1 MLSGRRTERRQ
12 TATVSGVQRTR
23 QPLAHRIATDDV
35 LNSVSCYLPLFDR
48 KALSS
53 IKDELEG
60 KGKENGDIRVGPE
73 VMRSPKVFEWNPTL
87 SPDVMAFVETLPSIP
102 TPDTFASPLRRAKNL
117 SRLLTDDLT
126 GHALLE
132 DADALLTTTLN
143 ARMDGLAAEYAGA
156 VAAEVDDLRT
166 VEVRT
171 LRVTITGE
179 DAGARSR
186 QLETHAKDI
195 DRDTRKIINAVKE
208 GVGKGY
214 YAHRV
219 EQTDSTHN
227 KLDVRIEVAALLRV
241 DGVVAEIESTATKF
255 VQEHL
260 TKFAVEIKNT
270 TGATRDAYR
279 KVQEQTSAP
288 EATTVEL
295 RANEKTATK
304 DGDGNDLPNFE
315 GHIYSDSDGKYPV
328 RLNDWEATV
337 VNTEIDRPSFVAWYR
352 NPSRPTPNSL
362 RIAYQDETDKWSSLQ
377 VDFIIVSR
385 RDDNTLG
392 ASIVDPHGDH
402 LADAKAKLRALADFA
417 DSHGD
422 QFLRI
427 ESVAKA
433 ADGTLRSLDL
443 LNADVQQAVRDFEGG
458 KVSALYASEHATP
471 YE

>member
-1 MLSGRRTERRQ
+1 
-12 TATVSGVQRTR
+12 
-23 QPLAHRIATDDV
+23 LAHRIATDDV

-73 VMRSPKVFEWNPTL
+73 VMRAPKVFEWNPTL

-179 DAGARSR
+179 DAGASSR

-208 GVGKGY
+208 GVGK
-214 YAHRV
+214 R
-219 EQTDSTHN
+219 
-227 KLDVRIEVAALLRV
+227 EVL
-241 DGVVAEIESTATKF
+241 AT
-255 VQEHL
+255 Q
-260 TKFAVEIKNT
+260 
-270 TGATRDAYR
+270 R
-279 KVQEQTSAP
+279 
-288 EATTVEL
+288 
-295 RANEKTATK
+295 
-304 DGDGNDLPNFE
+304 
-315 GHIYSDSDGKYPV
+315 
-328 RLNDWEATV
+328 
-337 VNTEIDRPSFVAWYR
+337 
-352 NPSRPTPNSL
+352 
-362 RIAYQDETDKWSSLQ
+362 
-377 VDFIIVSR
+377 
-385 RDDNTLG
+385 
-392 ASIVDPHGDH
+392 
-402 LADAKAKLRALADFA
+402 
-417 DSHGD
+417 
-422 QFLRI
+422 
-427 ESVAKA
+427 
-433 ADGTLRSLDL
+433 
-443 LNADVQQAVRDFEGG
+443 
-458 KVSALYASEHATP
+458 
-471 YE
+471 